1 MRELVLLIFLLAASS
16 SPPSHA
22 ESGCRAAAD
31 ADRGEVAACG
41 DTGELDAARL
51 QAAAA
56 AAAGAAPPSA
66 PRPSPSDLQATGAKP
81 TGHADRENVPKGRR
95 Y

>member
-22 ESGCRAAAD
+22 ESGCRAATD

-41 DTGELDAARL
+41 DTEELDARKL

-56 AAAGAAPPSA
+56 AAAGATP
-66 PRPSPSDLQATGAKP
+66 PSPSRPAPSDALASGAKP